1 MDRFLI
7 VVEKTSTG
15 YSAYSPDI
23 PGCIATGKSRAQIRS
38 RIGEA
43 IAIHLQG
50 LEEDGIA
57 TPKPSASALYVTA
70 R

>member
-23 PGCIATGKSRAQIRS
+23 PGCIATGKSRAQIR
-38 RIGEA
+38 RRMEEA
-43 IAIHLQG
+43 LAMHLQG
-50 LEEDGIA
+50 LEEDGI
-57 TPKPSASALYVTA
+57 TVPKPSASALYVTA

>member
-23 PGCIATGKSRAQIRS
+23 PGCIATGKSRAQIKR
-38 RIGEA
+38 RMEEA
-43 IAIHLQG
+43 VALYLQG
-50 LEEDGIA
+50 LEEDGLA
-57 TPKPSASALYVTA
+57 APKPSTSALYITA

>member
-15 YSAYSPDI
+15 FSAYSPDI
-23 PGCIATGKSRAQIRS
+23 PGCIATGRSRAQIR
-38 RIGEA
+38 RRMEEA
-43 IAIHLQG
+43 IAMHLEG

-57 TPKPSASALYVTA
+57 APRPSASALYVTA
-70 R
+70 P